1 MSFSE
6 STTSRPRIRMGGSS
20 QFEIGDRV
28 RSKLHPIWQ
37 GTVVARNLTAYSV
50 NWDQHGIETVHSE
63 LLELVAA
70 AREADKDLAKDG
82 KIR

>member
-6 STTSRPRIRMGGSS
+6 STTPRSSTRRVGSS

-50 NWDQHGIETVHSE
+50 NWDRHGIEAAHSE
-63 LLELVAA
+63 LLELIA
-70 AREADKDLAKDG
+70 ARESKS
-82 KIR
+82 